1 MFLPFNLFLFYCV
14 FMCRSVLPECIY
26 VYSMNAWCPSVI
38 RSKEITVVVAD
49 CQPPCV
55 YWKSARVA
63 STFNHS
69 SVPKEQ
75 S

>member
-1 MFLPFNLFLFYCV
+1 
-14 FMCRSVLPECIY
+14 MCRSVLPECIY

-38 RSKEITVVVAD
+38 RNKEITVVVAD

-63 STFNHS
+63 STLNH
-69 SVPKEQ
+69 
-75 S
+75 